1 MVFQEMEFHNVEYLE
16 REEHMSGLKL
26 HRFPEVFG
34 RELGI
39 EQNRNGRFRA
49 GRPHGCEIR
58 FATDIPYFNLA
69 LTAVE
74 ADLEV
79 LIYCGDY
86 FHQKAVLKAG
96 VCTVLQITEPP
107 MLSLVEKELL
117 VKRRFD
123 FNVWRIQF
131 GLNGYVYFNYLNTF
145 GESRRPPRADEKPA
159 CTWLAYGS
167 SITCGSA
174 AGTYSNAYINQAAE
188 ELGIDVLNKGLSGSC
203 LCEDVAADYL
213 ARAKCDLL
221 TLELGVNMVP
231 FFAEDEFEKRVS
243 NLLRQ
248 LACSPA
254 KEIYVIDMFPCKG
267 LIFRDKEAPHYRRY
281 RTFKEIVGRLADEC
295 GDERVRLI
303 RGEAILDD
311 FSSLTTDFLHPSD
324 RGHIRMGRNL
334 ADAIRRLRQ
343 ETRPDQG

>member
-1 MVFQEMEFHNVEYLE
+1 MVYQEIEFHNVEFLG

-26 HRFPEVFG
+26 HRFPEGFG
-34 RELGI
+34 KELGI
-39 EQNRNGRFRA
+39 DQNRNGRFRA

-58 FATDIPYFNLA
+58 FVADVPYFSLA

-74 ADLEV
+74 ADIEV
-79 LIYCGDY
+79 FIYCGDY

-96 VCTVLQITEPP
+96 VCTVLQITDSPV
-107 MLSLVEKELL
+107 LSLVEQELV

-131 GLNGYVYFNYLNTF
+131 GMNGYVYFNYLNTF
-145 GESRRPPRADEKPA
+145 GGNCRPPLAEEKPA

-174 AGTYSNAYINQAAE
+174 ASTYPNAYINQAAE
-188 ELGIDVLNKGLSGSC
+188 ELGVDVLNKGLSGSC

-213 ARAKCDLL
+213 AQAECDIL

-231 FFAEDEFEKRVS
+231 FFEEEEFEQRIS
-243 NLLRQ
+243 YLLGQ
-248 LACSPA
+248 LVHSPA
-254 KEIYVIDMFPCKG
+254 KEIYVFDMFPCKG

-281 RTFKEIVGRLADEC
+281 RTFKEIVGRLADASA
-295 GDERVRLI
+295 DERVRLI
-303 RGEAILDD
+303 RGEEILDD
-311 FSSLTTDFLHPSD
+311 FTSLTTDFLHPSD

-334 ADAIRRLRQ
+334 ACAIRRLRK
-343 ETRPDQG
+343 EALHG